1 MSSKTIISIKGF
13 DQNWHCRGFQ
23 YEIGKTYEMEG
34 PIKACERG
42 FHAIEGHPLEV
53 FGYYPPASSRYA
65 EVRQFG
71 VLSRHRDD
79 SKVASNKITVT
90 AEISLNEL
98 IQRAVSW
105 VTDRAKPEGKG
116 SQATGE
122 CGAASATGE
131 CGAASATGWRGA
143 ASATGLRGAASA
155 TGECGAAS
163 ATGLRG
169 AASATGW
176 RGAASATG
184 ECGAASATGL
194 RGAAMACGFEGR
206 VKGADGNALFLTR
219 RDGDGMITH
228 VWAGIVGRDSIK
240 PDTWYTLNSDG
251 QPVEIEQ

>member
-1 MSSKTIISIKGF
+1 MSNKTIISIKGF

-23 YEIGKTYEMEG
+23 YEIGKTYKLDG
-34 PIKACERG
+34 PIEACERG

-105 VTDRAKPEGKG
+105 VTDRAKPEGNG
-116 SQATGE
+116 PQ
-122 CGAASATGE
+122 
-131 CGAASATGWRGA
+131 
-143 ASATGLRGAASA
+143 ATGLRGAASA
-155 TGECGAAS
+155 TGDQGVAS
-163 ATGLRG
+163 ATGEGG

-176 RGAASATG
+176 GGVAT
-184 ECGAASATGL
+184 
-194 RGAAMACGFEGR
+194 ACGFEGR

-219 RDGDGMITH
+219 RDGDGMIAH
-228 VWAGIVGRDSIK
+228 VWAGIVGRDGIK

>member
-122 CGAASATGE
+122 CGAASATGAYGAASATGE
-131 CGAASATGWRGA
+131 CGAASATGWK
-143 ASATGLRGAASA
+143 
-155 TGECGAAS
+155 GAAS

-176 RGAASATG
+176 RGAA
-184 ECGAASATGL
+184 
-194 RGAAMACGFEGR
+194 MACGFEGR
-206 VKGADGNALFLTR
+206 VCGAIGNALVLTYR
-219 RDGDGMITH
+219 AEDGEIIH
-228 VWAGIVGRDSIK
+228 VWSGIVGRGGIK